1 MTPDNVLIMYL
12 ICTLI
17 VLDNKKSIS
26 NIKDKSRL
34 NEKKIIF
41 ISTDSSL
48 DPHKWHFPVNLN
60 RGHAN

>member
-34 NEKKIIF
+34 NEKN
-41 ISTDSSL
+41 
-48 DPHKWHFPVNLN
+48 HFYKY
-60 RGHAN
+60 